1 MFREVLSVYWMIM
14 SCKLRVLIA
23 MDLESISESIFVR
36 FILNI
41 SEILNSPYLHCI
53 MLSEEKRWNLSVQSN
68 DNIRI
73 Y

>member
-53 MLSEEKRWNLSVQSN
+53 VLSEEKRWNLSVQSN

>member
-1 MFREVLSVYWMIM
+1 M

-23 MDLESISESIFVR
+23 MDLESISESICVR
-36 FILNI
+36 FIFNT

-53 MLSEEKRWNLSVQSN
+53 VLSEEKRWNLSVQSN
-68 DNIRI
+68 DNICI

>member
-1 MFREVLSVYWMIM
+1 M